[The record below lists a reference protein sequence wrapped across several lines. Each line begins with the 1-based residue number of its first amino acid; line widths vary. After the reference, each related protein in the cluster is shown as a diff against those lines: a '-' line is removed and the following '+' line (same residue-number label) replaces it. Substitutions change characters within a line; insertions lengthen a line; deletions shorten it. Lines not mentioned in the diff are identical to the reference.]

1 MGGRQIGR
9 RTVLVAG
16 AALAMSLLAS
26 HGARADKS
34 LTVVLE
40 SEATILD
47 PHATTVA
54 ITRTF
59 STHVFDTLPA

>member
-1 MGGRQIGR
+1 MRSRQLGR
-9 RTVLVAG
+9 RTALAAG
-16 AALAMSLLAS
+16 AALATTSLIGS
-26 HGARADKS
+26 REARAAKS

-54 ITRTF
+54 ITR
-59 STHVFDTLPA
+59 S